1 MPAENVAV
9 RGAPLFQGILQGAGD
24 VLLSDDLGELLRTV
38 FACQDGVTHAEEL
51 IIRDMGLTWDETK
64 IGKTG
69 DPGGVQLSLPVVT
82 ATL

>member
-1 MPAENVAV
+1 
-9 RGAPLFQGILQGAGD
+9 

-38 FACQDGVTHAEEL
+38 FAGQDGVTHAEEL

-69 DPGGVQLSLPVVT
+69 DPGGVQLSLQVVT